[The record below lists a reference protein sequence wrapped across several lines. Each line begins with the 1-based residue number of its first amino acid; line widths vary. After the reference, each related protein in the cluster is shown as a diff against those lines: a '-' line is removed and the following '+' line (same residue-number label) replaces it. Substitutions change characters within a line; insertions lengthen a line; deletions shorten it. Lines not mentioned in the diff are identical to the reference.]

1 MLENGTL
8 LDGKYKIINQ
18 IAEGGMGIIYLAM
31 NEKANKPW
39 AVKEVRRNG
48 VLNFETV
55 RQSLETET
63 NLLKKLDHRNLP
75 KIGDIIETDESILI
89 IMDYIPGKSL
99 KTILDEDNHAQKQEK
114 VIDWARQLCN
124 VLGYLHTQDP
134 PIIHR
139 DIKPSN
145 IMLTPDGEIKLIDF
159 GIAREFK
166 DQKVADTTWLGTNG
180 YAAPEQFG
188 GKGQTDARTDIY
200 CLGATLY
207 HLVTGCN
214 PSEPPYE
221 KKPIRII
228 NPNLSEGLER
238 IILKC
243 TREDPNERYQSVAEL
258 LYDLDHYKEIDD
270 AYIKLQRKKLI
281 AFIAPAALA
290 VLSFSVAVWGYVGAE
305 DKKRE
310 NYDYILANA
319 DSVEDYYEAIIT
331 DPTRT
336 EAYIGENENDSK
348 GLVKYLLAGDEE
360 LTTEEAVY
368 LAKLKGGLDVVG
380 NDNISSTIDVM
391 GRLQSSNPS
400 GFKEVSYQIGE
411 AYLFYYTIAVEKDK
425 YATAAT
431 WFQNASDSNHIA
443 KAYCD
448 ISTCLQNISKYEKAG
463 QMAKEYKEYESLWQQ
478 ITELKDNADALSN
491 NEEDT
496 DLKIRIWN
504 EIINM
509 VRNNVSQFCEVSS
522 KEDVAAVIQSIDD
535 LRLTVSNSF
544 LQKNIEAL
552 HKNAEITLA
561 KINSVKDQQSAK
573 EADQQKVNDTKNGSN
588 NSNRNN

>member
-8 LDGKYKIINQ
+8 LDGKYKIVNQ

-39 AVKEVRRNG
+39 AVKEVRRSG
-48 VLNFETV
+48 VHNFEMV
-55 RQSLETET
+55 RQSLERET

-75 KIGDIIETDESILI
+75 KIGDIIEQEESILI
-89 IMDYIPGKSL
+89 IMDYIQGKSL
-99 KTILDEDNHAQKQEK
+99 KNILDEDNHAQKQEK
-114 VIDWARQLCN
+114 VIDWARQLCS
-124 VLGYLHTQDP
+124 VLGYLHTQNP

-166 DQKVADTTWLGTNG
+166 DQKASDTTWLGTKG

-221 KKPIRII
+221 KKPIRTI

-238 IILKC
+238 IILRC

-270 AYIKLQRKKLI
+270 AYIRVQKKKMI
-281 AFIAPAALA
+281 AFLVPAVLA
-290 VLSFSVAVWGYVGAE
+290 VLSFSVAVWGYVSAE

-348 GLVKYLLAGDEE
+348 GLVKYLLTGDEE

-380 NDNISSTIDVM
+380 DDNISSTIDVM

-400 GFKEVSYQIGE
+400 GFKKVSYQIGE

-448 ISTCLQNISKYEKAG
+448 ISTCLQNIAKYEKAG

-478 ITELKDNADALSN
+478 IAALKANADALSD

-509 VRNNVSQFCEVSS
+509 IRNNVSQFCEVSS
-522 KEDVAAVIQSIDD
+522 KESVAAVIKSIDD
-535 LRLTVSNSF
+535 LRLTIGNSF
-544 LQKNIEAL
+544 LQKNIEAM
-552 HKNAEITLA
+552 HKNAEITLT
-561 KINSVKDQQSAK
+561 KINSVKEQQSAK
-573 EADQQKVNDTKNGSN
+573 DADQKKDN
-588 NSNRNN
+588 NT

>member
-1 MLENGTL
+1 M
-8 LDGKYKIINQ
+8 
-18 IAEGGMGIIYLAM
+18 
-31 NEKANKPW
+31 P
-39 AVKEVRRNG
+39 
-48 VLNFETV
+48 
-55 RQSLETET
+55 
-63 NLLKKLDHRNLP
+63 
-75 KIGDIIETDESILI
+75 
-89 IMDYIPGKSL
+89 
-99 KTILDEDNHAQKQEK
+99 QKQEK